1 MFVRGHLRTELADE
15 RGRGRQHGRE
25 QGVVRRIDGLRLTGH
40 ADEATQAARDAHR
53 LLTRHPTELL
63 GEQLGA
69 RRIEARAEQ
78 APARF
83 LQEEGD
89 ECPVAQEVAAEVLV
103 DGRGDLIDLMAECL
117 ERETGLTH
125 GIAHTWI
132 HGHPTHRIH
141 EDTDAQTSILGA
153 HHHSDG
159 RERLRAIHPLGL
171 SQVVGGIAHRPRD
184 DALRDEVDRQPIEFR
199 CIDDPP
205 SRRLEADQPAR
216 SRRNADRSATVIGVG
231 DRHDAGRDESRRA
244 TA

>member
-1 MFVRGHLRTELADE
+1 MLVRGHLRTQLADK

-25 QGVVRRIDGLRLTGH
+25 QRVVRRIDGLRLTRCTH
-40 ADEATQAARDAHR
+40 ETTQAARDAHR
-53 LLTRHPTELL
+53 LLPRHPTELL

-69 RRIEARAEQ
+69 RGIELRAEQ
-78 APARF
+78 APTRF

-89 ECPVAQEVAAEVLV
+89 ECPVAQEVAAEVFI
-103 DGRGDLIDLMAECL
+103 DRRGDLIDLMAECL
-117 ERETGLTH
+117 ERETCPTH
-125 GIAHTWI
+125 GIAHAWI
-132 HGHPTHRIH
+132 HGHPTHCIH
-141 EDTDAQTSILGA
+141 EDADAQTAILGA

-171 SQVVGGIAHRPRD
+171 SQVAGGIAHRPGD
-184 DALRDEVDRQPIEFR
+184 DALRDEIDRQPIEFR

-216 SRRNADRSATVIGVG
+216 RRRNADRSATVIGVG